1 MTFCYIPKF
10 IDIGSQMLLLL
21 VGLDNFYKLYSLLLN
36 LYDSSNISDIIF
48 KKIIQFM
55 IKSYLWLFLGSIS
68 LIGKLL
74 QVSYLQVVAKQFLL
88 HSRVDLFGELHSH
101 AECTIGL
108 SIQSGTKFSTP
119 FF

>member
-1 MTFCYIPKF
+1 
-10 IDIGSQMLLLL
+10 MLLLL

-108 SIQSGTKFSTP
+108 SIQSGN
-119 FF
+119 